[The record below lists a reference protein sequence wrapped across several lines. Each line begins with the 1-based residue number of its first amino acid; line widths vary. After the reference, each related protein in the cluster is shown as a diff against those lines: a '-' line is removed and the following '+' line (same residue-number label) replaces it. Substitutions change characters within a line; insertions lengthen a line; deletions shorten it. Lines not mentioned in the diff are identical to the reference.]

1 MISMEVDK
9 GMTLDEAYRNTVDG
23 LRELGWKDLALD
35 SKRKGINARFEG
47 ENDIWELLIHF
58 HEEGNYRISSR
69 STWKVQNNT
78 SDLVQHLVEKINH
91 GNHKHDFRMNDNGS
105 FEVKTSVNI
114 LEKYHFFEGMK
125 KVMISNIRAYESYAS
140 MLKRFVNITPEY
152 LDMETEGFRALISSK
167 NPPSAI
173 QDEELIRLNLQ
184 K

>member
-1 MISMEVDK
+1 MVSMEVDRV
-9 GMTLDEAYRNTVDG
+9 MTLDKAYRTTIDG

-35 SKRKGINARFEG
+35 SKRKGINARFQG

-58 HEEGNYRISSR
+58 RNEGNYLITSR

-91 GNHKHDFRMNDNGS
+91 GNPKHDFRMNDRGS
-105 FEVKTSVNI
+105 FEVKTSANI
-114 LEKYHFFEGMK
+114 LDKSHFFEEMK
-125 KVMISNIRAYESYAS
+125 GVMISNIQAYESYSS

-152 LDMETEGFRALISSK
+152 LKKETEGFRALISSK
-167 NPPSAI
+167 NPSKNI
-173 QDEELIRLNLQ
+173 QDDEIIRLNLQ

>member
-9 GMTLDEAYRNTVDG
+9 GMTLYEAYRNTVDG

-47 ENDIWELLIHF
+47 EDDIWELLIHF
-58 HEEGNYRISSR
+58 HKEGKYLISSR

-78 SDLVQHLVEKINH
+78 SDLVQHLVEKINR

-105 FEVKTSVNI
+105 FEVKTSANI
-114 LEKYHFFEGMK
+114 LEKHHFFEEMK
-125 KVMISNIRAYESYAS
+125 KVMIRNIRAYESYAS

-167 NPPSAI
+167 NPPSTI

>member
-1 MISMEVDK
+1 
-9 GMTLDEAYRNTVDG
+9 
-23 LRELGWKDLALD
+23 
-35 SKRKGINARFEG
+35 
-47 ENDIWELLIHF
+47 
-58 HEEGNYRISSR
+58 
-69 STWKVQNNT
+69 
-78 SDLVQHLVEKINH
+78 
-91 GNHKHDFRMNDNGS
+91 MNDNGS
-105 FEVKTSVNI
+105 FEVKTSANI
-114 LEKYHFFEGMK
+114 LERYHFFEGMK